1 MTVLESN
8 DFFFKNIFKY
18 TILSNT
24 SAVSSIKSIVS
35 NGFRQSLPWTISG
48 IVNV

>member
-1 MTVLESN
+1 MTVLELN
-8 DFFFKNIFKY
+8 DFFFLY